1 MRKVTTLC
9 KAVLLS
15 HLVVSGSLL
24 AQTADPEWPCIQA
37 FVPEVALGVQ
47 WPNILEDSEL
57 GLWKED
63 PAITRLARKLGD
75 IDSFTDVERE
85 LIAEFVESVPES
97 ELTAQLNKL
106 AEGTVSAA
114 NQRRSMFL
122 KGIKK
127 YTRQQIA
134 ISEQLE
140 EKLNLV
146 ADLEK
151 KTDEASISQLKEL
164 EENLHWHER
173 VYDQREQSITALCDR
188 PVEIEQHLSSVMR
201 ELASY
206 LP

>member
-1 MRKVTTLC
+1 M
-9 KAVLLS
+9 
-15 HLVVSGSLL
+15 
-24 AQTADPEWPCIQA
+24 AQTANQDWPCIQV

-63 PAITRLARKLGD
+63 PAIGNLAKKLGD
-75 IDSFTDVERE
+75 IDAFTDVERE
-85 LIAEFVESVPES
+85 LIAEFAEGVPET
-97 ELTAQLNKL
+97 ERTAQLNKL
-106 AEGTVSAA
+106 AEATVAMT
-114 NQRRSMFL
+114 NQRRSLFM

-151 KTDEASISQLKEL
+151 KTDDASVSQLKEL
-164 EENLHWHER
+164 EENLHWHQR